1 MAVMVSVQGLTQRF
15 GFTQVLHGI
24 DLKLGPGVFGLLG
37 PNGAGKT
44 TLLRLLAQDEQPDRG
59 SVTWGHNVRPAY
71 FTQHQAESLDPTHT
85 VFEEVYE
92 VAPPGWTQTDVR
104 GLLGRFLFRG
114 EDVFKTISVL
124 SGGERSRVALAK
136 LLLRPT
142 NVLLLDEPTNHLD
155 IPAREVLEDALAG
168 YDGAFVIATHDR
180 YLLDQV
186 TNKVIEVT
194 GGTVTV
200 HTVGY
205 REFVEQRAKKRR
217 EQGMRSKGDEEMGS
231 TGQKQPRTP
240 SPLISSSPHRSRS
253 ELRATEE
260 QIEALEQRG
269 DELALKLA
277 DPDLYRRSDDYQL
290 VLQEHEEVTSELN
303 RLTERWERLARQV
316 EELVT

>member
-1 MAVMVSVQGLTQRF
+1 MLEIENLCKQFGGLSALSNVS
-15 GFTQVLHGI
+15 FTIGNGEIVSLI
-24 DLKLGPGVFGLLG
+24 G

-44 TLLRLLAQDEQPDRG
+44 TLLRLLAQDEEPDRG

-71 FTQHQAESLDPTHT
+71 FTQHQAESLDPAHT
-85 VFEEVYE
+85 VFEEVHA

-155 IPAREVLEDALAG
+155 IAAREVLEDALAG

-194 GGTVTV
+194 GGKVTV

-205 REFVEQRAKKRR
+205 REFVEQRSKTG
-217 EQGMRSKGDEEMGS
+217 GMRSKGDEGVRR
-231 TGQKQPRTP
+231 TVQKQLPTP
-240 SPLISSSPHRSRS
+240 SPRHPSSPHRSRS
-253 ELRATEE
+253 ELKATEQ
-260 QIEALEQRG
+260 QIEALEQRS
-269 DELALKLA
+269 DELARKLA

-290 VLQEHEEVTSELN
+290 VLQEHEEVTSELSS
-303 RLTERWERLARQV
+303 LTERWEGLARQI

>member
-1 MAVMVSVQGLTQRF
+1 
-15 GFTQVLHGI
+15 
-24 DLKLGPGVFGLLG
+24 
-37 PNGAGKT
+37 
-44 TLLRLLAQDEQPDRG
+44 
-59 SVTWGHNVRPAY
+59 
-71 FTQHQAESLDPTHT
+71 

-194 GGTVTV
+194 GGKMTV

-205 REFVEQRAKKRR
+205 REFVEQRAKGRR
-217 EQGMRSKGDEEMGS
+217 DVGMRGDGDEGMTK

-240 SPLISSSPHRSRS
+240 SPLIPSSPRPPIPSRTRS
-253 ELRATEE
+253 ELRTTEQ
-260 QIEALEQRG
+260 QIEALEQRS
-269 DELALKLA
+269 DELAQKLA

-290 VLQEHEEVTSELN
+290 VLQEHEEVTSELSS
-303 RLTERWERLARQV
+303 LTERWESLARQV
-316 EELVT
+316 EELVN